1 MAQEFDLIVIG
12 AGPGGYPAA
21 LRAAED
27 GRRVAVIEKEELGG
41 TCLNRGCIPAKTLLH
56 ASGLYRRLQEA
67 QAEGLSVSEAHVD
80 MTRLQERR
88 LEVISFLREGIAI
101 QFRKKG
107 VALFSGTGRILEKEK
122 VLVTAGNEEILLTA
136 PHILIAAG
144 AKTVVPP
151 IPGIDLPGVEDSAG
165 LLARPEPY
173 DSLIIIGGGVIGM
186 EFASFYSDLGKKVTV
201 LEAMDRILPGMDREI
216 SQNLKMILKKRGV
229 NIHTKAS
236 VTRVESMEEGGFVC
250 YYEEKGQAFSA
261 AAKGLLAAAGRRA
274 EGEAVWSQQLL
285 GASGTERGR
294 IPVDENYQTRIPGIY
309 AVGDVTGGIQLAH
322 AATAEG
328 LLALDHMEGRAPSID
343 RRVIPSCVY
352 TDPEIA
358 CAGLTSEE
366 AKASGIPVK
375 TAKYLMSLNGKS
387 VLSGQERGF
396 IRLVAREDNEK
407 IVGAQLMCA
416 RATDMIGELALAI
429 SRGITAGELA
439 AVIHP
444 HPTFG
449 EGIGEAARLLQQER
463 A

>member
-1 MAQEFDLIVIG
+1 MDMA
-12 AGPGGYPAA
+12 
-21 LRAAED
+21 
-27 GRRVAVIEKEELGG
+27 
-41 TCLNRGCIPAKTLLH
+41 
-56 ASGLYRRLQEA
+56 
-67 QAEGLSVSEAHVD
+67 
-80 MTRLQERR
+80 RLQERR
-88 LEVISFLREGIAI
+88 LEVISSLREGIAV
-101 QFRKKG
+101 QFQKKG
-107 VALFSGTGRILEKEK
+107 VTLFTGTGRILEKEK
-122 VLVTAGNEEILLTA
+122 VLVTTGKEEILLTA
-136 PHILIAAG
+136 PRILIAAG
-144 AKTVVPP
+144 AKTAVPP

-165 LLARPEPY
+165 LLARQEPY

-229 NIHTKAS
+229 DIHTKAS
-236 VTRVESMEEGGFVC
+236 VTRVERMEDGGFVC

-261 AAKGLLAAAGRRA
+261 SAKGLLAAVGRRA
-274 EGEAVWSQQLL
+274 DGESVWSGQLL
-285 GASGTERGR
+285 GPSGTERGR
-294 IPVDENYQTRIPGIY
+294 IPVDENYRTRIPGIY

-328 LLALDHMEGRAPSID
+328 LLALDHMEGRDPSID

-358 CAGLTSEE
+358 CAGFTCEE
-366 AKASGIPVK
+366 AKASGVPVK
-375 TAKYLMSLNGKS
+375 TAKYIMSLNGKS

-439 AVIHP
+439 GVIHP

-463 A
+463 T

>member
-1 MAQEFDLIVIG
+1 M
-12 AGPGGYPAA
+12 
-21 LRAAED
+21 
-27 GRRVAVIEKEELGG
+27 
-41 TCLNRGCIPAKTLLH
+41 TLF
-56 ASGLYRRLQEA
+56 
-67 QAEGLSVSEAHVD
+67 
-80 MTRLQERR
+80 T
-88 LEVISFLREGIAI
+88 
-101 QFRKKG
+101 
-107 VALFSGTGRILEKEK
+107 GTGRILEKEK
-122 VLVTAGNEEILLTA
+122 VLVTTGKEEILLTA
-136 PHILIAAG
+136 PRILIAAG
-144 AKTVVPP
+144 AKTAVPP

-165 LLARPEPY
+165 LLARQEPY

-229 NIHTKAS
+229 DIHTKAS
-236 VTRVESMEEGGFVC
+236 VTRVERMEEGGFVC

-261 AAKGLLAAAGRRA
+261 SAKGLLAAVGRRA
-274 EGEAVWSQQLL
+274 DGESVWSGQLL
-285 GASGTERGR
+285 GPSGTERGR
-294 IPVDENYQTRIPGIY
+294 IPVDENYRTRIPGIY

-328 LLALDHMEGRAPSID
+328 LLALDHMEGREPSID

-358 CAGLTSEE
+358 CAGLTCEE
-366 AKASGIPVK
+366 AKVSGVPVK
-375 TAKYLMSLNGKS
+375 TAKYIMSLNGKS

-439 AVIHP
+439 GVIHP

-463 A
+463 T

>member
-88 LEVISFLREGIAI
+88 LEVISSLREGIAM

-107 VALFSGTGRILEKEK
+107 VTLFSGTGRILEKEK
-122 VLVTAGNEEILLTA
+122 VPVTAGNEEILLTA
-136 PHILIAAG
+136 PRILIAAG
-144 AKTVVPP
+144 AKTIVPP
-151 IPGIDLPGVEDSAG
+151 IPGLDLPGVEDSAG

-229 NIHTKAS
+229 DIHTKAS

-261 AAKGLLAAAGRRA
+261 AAKGLLAAVGRRA
-274 EGEAVWSQQLL
+274 DGEAVWSQQLL
-285 GASGTERGR
+285 GPSGTERGR

-322 AATAEG
+322 AATAAG

-358 CAGLTSEE
+358 CVGLTSEE

>member
-1 MAQEFDLIVIG
+1 MGNLLP
-12 AGPGGYPAA
+12 AGGNC
-21 LRAAED
+21 RA
-27 GRRVAVIEKEELGG
+27 
-41 TCLNRGCIPAKTLLH
+41 
-56 ASGLYRRLQEA
+56 
-67 QAEGLSVSEAHVD
+67 VSEKGCD
-80 MTRLQERR
+80 
-88 LEVISFLREGIAI
+88 SFT
-101 QFRKKG
+101 
-107 VALFSGTGRILEKEK
+107 GTGRILEKEK
-122 VLVTAGNEEILLTA
+122 VLVTTGKEEILLTA
-136 PHILIAAG
+136 PRILIAAG
-144 AKTVVPP
+144 AKTAVPP

-165 LLARPEPY
+165 LLARQEPY

-229 NIHTKAS
+229 DIHTKAS
-236 VTRVESMEEGGFVC
+236 VTRVERMEEGGFVC
-250 YYEEKGQAFSA
+250 YYEEKGQALSA
-261 AAKGLLAAAGRRA
+261 SAKGLLAAVGRRA
-274 EGEAVWSQQLL
+274 DGESVWSGQLL
-285 GASGTERGR
+285 GPSGTERGR
-294 IPVDENYQTRIPGIY
+294 IPVDENYRTRIPGIY

-328 LLALDHMEGRAPSID
+328 LLALDHMEGREPSID

-358 CAGLTSEE
+358 CAGLTCEE
-366 AKASGIPVK
+366 AKASGVPVK
-375 TAKYLMSLNGKS
+375 TAKYIMSLNGKS

-439 AVIHP
+439 GVIHP

-463 A
+463 T

>member
-21 LRAAED
+21 LRAAEG
-27 GRRVAVIEKEELGG
+27 GRRVAVIEKDELGG
-41 TCLNRGCIPAKTLLH
+41 TCLNRGCIPTKTLLH

-67 QAEGLSVSEAHVD
+67 QAEGLSVSGAHVD
-80 MTRLQERR
+80 MARLQERR
-88 LEVISFLREGIAI
+88 LEVISSLREGIAV
-101 QFRKKG
+101 QFQKKG
-107 VALFSGTGRILEKEK
+107 VTLFTGTGRILEKEK
-122 VLVTAGNEEILLTA
+122 VLVTTGKEEILLTA
-136 PHILIAAG
+136 PRILIAAG
-144 AKTVVPP
+144 AKTAVPP

-165 LLARPEPY
+165 LLARQEPY

-229 NIHTKAS
+229 DIHTKAS
-236 VTRVESMEEGGFVC
+236 VTRVERMEEGGFVC

-261 AAKGLLAAAGRRA
+261 SAKGLLAAVGRRA
-274 EGEAVWSQQLL
+274 DGESVWSGQLL

-294 IPVDENYQTRIPGIY
+294 IPVDENYRTRIPGIY

-328 LLALDHMEGRAPSID
+328 LLALDHMEGREPSID

-358 CAGLTSEE
+358 CAGLTCEE
-366 AKASGIPVK
+366 AKASGVPVK
-375 TAKYLMSLNGKS
+375 TAKYIMSLNGKS

-439 AVIHP
+439 GVIHP

-463 A
+463 T

>member
-1 MAQEFDLIVIG
+1 
-12 AGPGGYPAA
+12 
-21 LRAAED
+21 
-27 GRRVAVIEKEELGG
+27 
-41 TCLNRGCIPAKTLLH
+41 
-56 ASGLYRRLQEA
+56 
-67 QAEGLSVSEAHVD
+67 
-80 MTRLQERR
+80 
-88 LEVISFLREGIAI
+88 
-101 QFRKKG
+101 
-107 VALFSGTGRILEKEK
+107 
-122 VLVTAGNEEILLTA
+122 
-136 PHILIAAG
+136 
-144 AKTVVPP
+144 
-151 IPGIDLPGVEDSAG
+151 
-165 LLARPEPY
+165 
-173 DSLIIIGGGVIGM
+173 M

-229 NIHTKAS
+229 DIHTKAS
-236 VTRVESMEEGGFVC
+236 VTRVERMEEGGFVC

-261 AAKGLLAAAGRRA
+261 SAKGLLAAVGRRA
-274 EGEAVWSQQLL
+274 DGESVWSGQLL
-285 GASGTERGR
+285 GPSGTERGR
-294 IPVDENYQTRIPGIY
+294 IPVDENYRTRIPGIY

-328 LLALDHMEGRAPSID
+328 LLALDHMEGREPSID

-358 CAGLTSEE
+358 CAGLTCEE
-366 AKASGIPVK
+366 AKASGVPVK
-375 TAKYLMSLNGKS
+375 TAKYIMSLNGKS

-439 AVIHP
+439 GVIHP

-463 A
+463 T

>member
-1 MAQEFDLIVIG
+1 M
-12 AGPGGYPAA
+12 
-21 LRAAED
+21 
-27 GRRVAVIEKEELGG
+27 
-41 TCLNRGCIPAKTLLH
+41 TLF
-56 ASGLYRRLQEA
+56 
-67 QAEGLSVSEAHVD
+67 
-80 MTRLQERR
+80 T
-88 LEVISFLREGIAI
+88 
-101 QFRKKG
+101 
-107 VALFSGTGRILEKEK
+107 GTGRILEKEK
-122 VLVTAGNEEILLTA
+122 VLVTTGKEEILLTA

-144 AKTVVPP
+144 AKTAVPP

-165 LLARPEPY
+165 LLARQEPY

-186 EFASFYSDLGKKVTV
+186 ELASFYSDLGKKVTV

-229 NIHTKAS
+229 DIHTKAS
-236 VTRVESMEEGGFVC
+236 VTRVERMEEGGFVC

-261 AAKGLLAAAGRRA
+261 SAKGLLAAVGRRA
-274 EGEAVWSQQLL
+274 DGESVWSGQLL
-285 GASGTERGR
+285 GPSGTERGR
-294 IPVDENYQTRIPGIY
+294 IPVDENYRTRIPGIY

-328 LLALDHMEGRAPSID
+328 LLALDHMEGRDPSID

-358 CAGLTSEE
+358 CAGFTCEE
-366 AKASGIPVK
+366 AKASGVPVK
-375 TAKYLMSLNGKS
+375 TAKYIMSLNGKS

-439 AVIHP
+439 GVIHP

-463 A
+463 T

>member
-67 QAEGLSVSEAHVD
+67 QAKGLSVSEAHVD
-80 MTRLQERR
+80 MARLQERR
-88 LEVISFLREGIAI
+88 LEVISSLREGIAM

-136 PHILIAAG
+136 PRILIAAG

-186 EFASFYSDLGKKVTV
+186 EFASFYSDLGKKVIV
-201 LEAMDRILPGMDREI
+201 LEAMERILPGMDREI

-229 NIHTKAS
+229 DIHTKAS

-261 AAKGLLAAAGRRA
+261 AAKGLLAAVGRRA

-285 GASGTERGR
+285 GPSGTERGR

>member
-21 LRAAED
+21 LRAAEG
-27 GRRVAVIEKEELGG
+27 GRRVAVIEKDELGG
-41 TCLNRGCIPAKTLLH
+41 TCLNRGCIPTKTLLH

-80 MTRLQERR
+80 MPRLQERR
-88 LEVISFLREGIAI
+88 LEVISSLREGIAV
-101 QFRKKG
+101 QFQKKG
-107 VALFSGTGRILEKEK
+107 VTLFTGTGRILEKEK
-122 VLVTAGNEEILLTA
+122 VLVTTGKEEILLTA
-136 PHILIAAG
+136 PRILIAAG
-144 AKTVVPP
+144 AKTAVPP

-165 LLARPEPY
+165 LLARQEPY

-229 NIHTKAS
+229 DIHTKAS
-236 VTRVESMEEGGFVC
+236 VTRVERMEEGGFVC
-250 YYEEKGQAFSA
+250 YYEEKGQVFSA
-261 AAKGLLAAAGRRA
+261 SAKGLLAAVGRRA
-274 EGEAVWSQQLL
+274 DGESVWSGQLL
-285 GASGTERGR
+285 GPSGTERGR
-294 IPVDENYQTRIPGIY
+294 IPVDENYRTRIPGIY

-328 LLALDHMEGRAPSID
+328 LLALNHMEGREPSID

-358 CAGLTSEE
+358 CAGLTCEE
-366 AKASGIPVK
+366 AKASGVPVK
-375 TAKYLMSLNGKS
+375 TAKYIMSLNGKS

-439 AVIHP
+439 GVIHP

-463 A
+463 T